1 MEIKYYYKDNHHSY
15 KHETII
21 TYFSNAICQVIDL
34 PPTLEVCL
42 YDLGPEVYG
51 GIDMYRVNR
60 IGINYDLSFEEIP
73 KILVHELIHVNQKH
87 SGILKITNNGSCYW
101 HGVYYTNKKPED
113 MTYEEYNSLP
123 WEIDVQNRET
133 KVLHSA
139 LELFVSKS

>member
-87 SGILKITNNGSCYW
+87 TNLLEYRSNRYYYWRGIP
-101 HGVYYTNKKPED
+101 YTNKTPEQL
-113 MTYEEYNSLP
+113 TREEYDNLP
-123 WEIDVQNRET
+123 WEIDVRERQT
-133 KVLHSA
+133 KVLQKV
-139 LELFVSKS
+139 LELLNT